1 VTELQADTLSAHP
14 QDVGPE
20 LDFWRTLPVK
30 QQPKW
35 PNPDALR
42 AAYTELSTLPP
53 LVIAPEVRSLTD
65 RLADVA
71 RGEAFLLQGGDCA
84 ETFAA
89 NTANKIRDKV
99 KTLLQMAVVLT
110 YGASTPVVKV
120 ARIAGQ
126 YAKPRSTDLEAATG
140 LPSYRG
146 DAVNGL
152 ESTLE
157 ARLPDPFRMVSAYH
171 HSAAALNMIR
181 AFATGGFASL
191 AHVHEWNKAF
201 VRDSAAGRRYELMAT
216 DIERALAFMAACGI
230 DLDRTAELGG
240 VELYT
245 SHEGLLLEYERAL
258 TRVEEATGQVCDLS
272 AHMIW
277 IGERTR
283 DLDGAHV
290 DFLSRV
296 ANPLGCKIGPKAS
309 PDEVLTIAERL
320 NPEHIPGRLT
330 LITRMGAG
338 KIRDALPAIIEKV
351 NGAGHPVVWACDP
364 MHGNTRDVSGVK
376 TRHFDD
382 VLDEVLG
389 FFEVHKQLG
398 TRWPAHRADRR
409 ERHGVPRWR
418 PGDRRGRSRRPVR
431 DGVRPAVEHQSG
443 PGARLPRRRDAP
455 VQPFPA
461 HRRARGQLTTRAGR
475 TPQPG
480 RRPGLAGLL
489 SVAGYLGGS
498 TDGFSG
504 SRDGP

>member
-1 VTELQADTLSAHP
+1 MSELGLDSAPTVTDQAF
-14 QDVGPE
+14 PE
-20 LDFWRTLPVK
+20 LDLWRALPAK
-30 QQPKW
+30 QQPNW
-35 PNPDALR
+35 PDPAALR
-42 AAYTELSTLPP
+42 GAYAELSALPP
-53 LVIAPEVRSLTD
+53 LVIAPEVRSLTE

-89 NTANKIRDKV
+89 NTANNIRDKV

-126 YAKPRSTDLEAATG
+126 YAKPRSADIETSTG

-152 ESTLE
+152 DATLE
-157 ARLPDPFRMVSAYH
+157 ARLPDPYRMVSAYH

-181 AFATGGFASL
+181 AFATGGFSSL
-191 AHVHEWNKAF
+191 SQVHEWNKAF

-258 TRVEEATGQVCDLS
+258 TRVEESTGQVCDLS

-283 DLDGAHV
+283 DLDGAHME
-290 DFLSRV
+290 FLSRV
-296 ANPLGCKIGPKAS
+296 TNPIGCKIGPKAS
-309 PDEVLTIAERL
+309 PDEVLAIVERI

-330 LITRMGAG
+330 LISRMGTG
-338 KIRDALPAIIEKV
+338 RVRDALPAVVEKV
-351 NGAGHPVVWACDP
+351 NAAGHPVVWACDP
-364 MHGNTRDVSGVK
+364 MHGNTRDVGGVK

-389 FFEVHKQLG
+389 FFEVHKALG
-398 TRWPAHRADRR
+398 THPGGLHIELTGEDVTECLGGGQEIGEADLGGRY
-409 ERHGVPRWR
+409 ETACDPRLNTSQALELAFLVAEMLQAT
-418 PGDRRGRSRRPVR
+418 RSRR
-431 DGVRPAVEHQSG
+431 
-443 PGARLPRRRDAP
+443 
-455 VQPFPA
+455 A
-461 HRRARGQLTTRAGR
+461 HAHAQ
-475 TPQPG
+475 
-480 RRPGLAGLL
+480 
-489 SVAGYLGGS
+489 
-498 TDGFSG
+498 
-504 SRDGP
+504 

>member
-1 VTELQADTLSAHP
+1 MIDLGPQSGQAELEQP
-14 QDVGPE
+14 RPE

-30 QQPKW
+30 QQPSW
-35 PNPDALR
+35 PDPQALR
-42 AAYTELSTLPP
+42 AAYAELSALPP
-53 LVIAPEVRSLTD
+53 LVTAPEVRSLTD
-65 RLADVA
+65 HLAAVA

-126 YAKPRSTDLEAATG
+126 YAKPRSADIETSTG

-146 DAVNGL
+146 DAVNDIAA
-152 ESTLE
+152 TPE
-157 ARLPDPFRMVSAYH
+157 ARRPDPARMVSAYH
-171 HSAAALNMIR
+171 HSAAALNLIR
-181 AFATGGFASL
+181 AFATGGFSSL
-191 AHVHEWNKAF
+191 SQVHEWNKAF

-230 DLDRTAELGG
+230 DLDRTSELGG

-258 TRVEEATGQVCDLS
+258 TRVEEATGGAYDLS

-283 DLDGAHV
+283 ELDGAHM

-296 ANPLGCKIGPKAS
+296 GNPIGCKIGPKAS
-309 PDEVLTIAERL
+309 PDDVLAIVERL
-320 NPEHIPGRLT
+320 NPDHIPGRMI
-330 LITRMGAG
+330 LISRMGTG
-338 KIRDALPAIIEKV
+338 KIREALPPVIEKV
-351 NGAGHPVVWACDP
+351 NGAGHPIVWACDP
-364 MHGNTRDVSGVK
+364 MHGNTRDVGGVK

-398 TRWPAHRADRR
+398 THPGGLHIELTGENVTECLGGGQEIGEADLGGRY
-409 ERHGVPRWR
+409 ETACDPRLNTSQALELAFLVAEMLQAT
-418 PGDRRGRSRRPVR
+418 RSR
-431 DGVRPAVEHQSG
+431 
-443 PGARLPRRRDAP
+443 
-455 VQPFPA
+455 
-461 HRRARGQLTTRAGR
+461 
-475 TPQPG
+475 
-480 RRPGLAGLL
+480 
-489 SVAGYLGGS
+489 
-498 TDGFSG
+498 
-504 SRDGP
+504 